1 MSQAIDPDA
10 DADADSPE
18 GEQTG
23 DTSLKPDPN
32 AYVHQLHERRHAQ
45 EGDVKVVI
53 TQRDSD
59 TGGGKS
65 TLAVWL
71 ALCWDQHG
79 WDGGKKGTTDPQRL
93 IDLFGELPPHSVA
106 ILDEA
111 EELDARRAM
120 KDENIEFS
128 KKWMKARTRQ
138 IDSILTLPTTS
149 ALDVRMKELAH
160 LRLHV
165 INQGRAK
172 VYEVTVDDRS
182 GEVDERFKEFYHWPD
197 VSDTVAFEQLD
208 QHKQADL
215 DGTDDS
221 EGERQPKDV
230 ADEILSADRLDEF
243 TLTNSGT
250 QRYLSADAIGGEF
263 GLQPWQAKQVKALIE
278 KEVDLDAVL

>member
-1 MSQAIDPDA
+1 MSQATEREGHGDA
-10 DADADSPE
+10 D
-18 GEQTG
+18 QTG
-23 DTSLKPDPN
+23 DGSLLPDPS
-32 AYVHQLHERRHAQ
+32 AHLHQLHEQRHKS

-79 WDGGKKGTTDPQRL
+79 WDGAEKGTTDPQRL

-120 KDENIEFS
+120 KEENIEFS

-165 INQGRAK
+165 TEQGRAK
-172 VYEVTVDDRS
+172 VYDVTVDDRT
-182 GEVDERFKEFYHWPD
+182 GEVDERFVEFYHWPD
-197 VSDTVAFEQLD
+197 VSDTKQFQQLD
-208 QHKQADL
+208 QHKQDDL
-215 DGTDDS
+215 DGENDD
-221 EGERQPKDV
+221 EGEDGKTPKEV
-230 ADEILSADRLDEF
+230 AERILAEERLEEF
-243 TLTNSGT
+243 ILTNNGT
-250 QRYLSADAIGGEF
+250 QRYLSEDAIGGEF
-263 GLQPWQAKQVKALIE
+263 DLKPWEAGQVKGLIE
-278 KEVDLDAVL
+278 KEEDLDAVL

>member
-1 MSQAIDPDA
+1 MSQAIEPDDYEQA
-10 DADADSPE
+10 DQS
-18 GEQTG
+18 G
-23 DTSLKPDPN
+23 DGSLRPDPS
-32 AYVHQLHERRHAQ
+32 AHVHQLHERRHNS

-79 WDGGKKGTTDPQRL
+79 WDGAEKGTTDPQRL

-120 KDENIEFS
+120 KEENIEFS

-165 INQGRAK
+165 TEQGRAK
-172 VYEVTVDDRS
+172 VYDVTVDDRT
-182 GEVDERFKEFYHWPD
+182 GEVDERFVEFYHWPD
-197 VSDTVAFEQLD
+197 VSDTPAFRELD
-208 QHKQADL
+208 QHKQDDL
-215 DGTDDS
+215 DGGDAEEEDGKTPK
-221 EGERQPKDV
+221 EVAER
-230 ADEILSADRLDEF
+230 ILAEERLEEF
-243 TLTNSGT
+243 ILTNNGT
-250 QRYLSADAIGGEF
+250 QRYLSEDAIGGEF
-263 GLQPWQAKQVKALIE
+263 DLQPWEAGQVKGLIE